1 MQPIVKESVV
11 IHLIGATAYVPYPSW
26 LNPAD
31 NTWQITAAT
40 FVGLMSLPGLAVLY
54 ASIVPKKW
62 AVNVLAMMF
71 AGFSLVLVA
80 WFLWEYK
87 LGFGATSLGG
97 GVNVVTAS
105 SPRPRTLGRPGRGTH
120 FFENFIGKPGGI
132 TEQHQ

>member
-1 MQPIVKESVV
+1 M
-11 IHLIGATAYVPYPSW
+11 IHLIGAASYVPYPSW

-54 ASIVPKKW
+54 ASLVPKKW

-87 LGFGATSLGG
+87 LGFGDTSIGG
-97 GVNVVTAS
+97 GVHLVNGVVTQTQNAGL
-105 SPRPRTLGRPGRGTH
+105 TGTFTH
-120 FFENFIGKPGGI
+120 FFENFLGQTGSD
-132 TEQHQ
+132 HQCLR